1 MGEHTMP
8 TKMEV
13 SYSLSVAQLSFDQQ
27 LPEYLLPNDE
37 VRLPPYSVKLR

>member
-13 SYSLSVAQLSFDQQ
+13 SYSLSVAQLPFDLQ
-27 LPEYLLPNDE
+27 LLEYLLPNDE
-37 VRLPPYSVKLR
+37 VRLTPSPKKLL